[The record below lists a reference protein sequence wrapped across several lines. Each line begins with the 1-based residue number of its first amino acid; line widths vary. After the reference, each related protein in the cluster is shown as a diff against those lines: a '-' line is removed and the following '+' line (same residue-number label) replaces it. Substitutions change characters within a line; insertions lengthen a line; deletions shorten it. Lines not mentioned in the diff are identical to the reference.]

1 MTIPQAAP
9 APGRGAH
16 SPVQGGLGRRGGRVD
31 ATGREMR
38 SNRRWQGLAELA
50 AIAVLTAAVI
60 ALTAFSG

>member
-1 MTIPQAAP
+1 
-9 APGRGAH
+9 
-16 SPVQGGLGRRGGRVD
+16 
-31 ATGREMR
+31 MR